1 MKRRHVIFPAG
12 APKPSRVQG
21 AFVSDDEVEKIVD
34 FIKSNGTATYSEDI
48 LESIENGNKTDK
60 EIAQEQAEDDDT
72 DPFLMDAIQTVVE
85 TGQASTSFYTKKI

>member
-1 MKRRHVIFPAG
+1 MLFFPSG

-48 LESIENGNKTDK
+48 LESIENSNKTDK
-60 EIAQEQAEDDDT
+60 EIAQSNEDDDT
-72 DPFLMDAIQTVVE
+72 DPFLMEAIQTVVE
-85 TGQASTSFYTKKI
+85 TRTSFNVFYSKEI